1 MQWEGSSATCAA
13 PPCSLLT
20 IRTAA
25 SAIPPG
31 RIPCNAA
38 RGAAARPPPQGRQPG
53 RNLNARGAG
62 PRRGMPC
69 RRAPARG
76 PARPEA

>member
-1 MQWEGSSATCAA
+1 MGGIVRNLRGAAMQSADD
-13 PPCSLLT
+13 PHRR
-20 IRTAA
+20 IRH
-25 SAIPPG
+25 SPG

-38 RGAAARPPPQGRQPG
+38 RGAAARPPSQGRQLG

-69 RRAPARG
+69 RRAPAQG